1 MLTPQGAAVQQLP
14 FRMEAQTIERQC
26 QIITAFTV
34 EEGGDNAAR
43 IERAL
48 IKARNQVG
56 AAGGNALRLD
66 STRGNADSHTFFV
79 RALHCTGLPTTMTGP
94 TAGQQLAATLR
105 ITDRCARS
113 AYFTLDD
120 RGLSPSQRDSL
131 ARHFPVTVTVAPG
144 PHVLR
149 VVRLDSTGAVAGILV
164 EHTTAPGGGITNEC
178 R

>member
-1 MLTPQGAAVQQLP
+1 MDA
-14 FRMEAQTIERQC
+14 RTIEGQC
-26 QIITAFTV
+26 QLITAFTV

-48 IKARNQVG
+48 VKARNQAG
-56 AAGGNALRLD
+56 AAGGNVLRLD
-66 STRGNADSHTFFV
+66 STVGNAYSHTFFV
-79 RALHCTGLPTTMTGP
+79 RALHCTGLPTAMSGA
-94 TAGQQLAATLR
+94 TAGQQPTATLR
-105 ITDRCARS
+105 ITDRCAQS

-120 RGLSPSQRDSL
+120 RGFSPSQRDSL

-149 VVRLDSTGAVAGILV
+149 VVRVDSTGAVAGILV